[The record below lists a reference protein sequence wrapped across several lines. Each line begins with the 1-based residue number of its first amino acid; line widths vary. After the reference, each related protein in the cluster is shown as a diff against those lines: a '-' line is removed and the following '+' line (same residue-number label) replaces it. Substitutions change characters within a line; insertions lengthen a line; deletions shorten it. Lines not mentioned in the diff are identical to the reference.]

1 MKKFCV
7 FLLSLSFFIFL
18 ASCNSNGPSN
28 ERTSDVAEFD
38 PLLFLNHLEPV
49 SYTHLLAGAGG
60 RRRSRIDHPGPARDG
75 HLREPLPDRRIPLFY
90 ERWRNRRRL
99 LADLP
104 HAAERR
110 IRRGVINPLPLG
122 TPYRN
127 PHLFYGNRH
136 MPEEVPHTGACLLY
150 TSGILHGCG
159 GSRGVSG
166 I

>member
-1 MKKFCV
+1 
-7 FLLSLSFFIFL
+7 
-18 ASCNSNGPSN
+18 
-28 ERTSDVAEFD
+28 
-38 PLLFLNHLEPV
+38 
-49 SYTHLLAGAGG
+49 
-60 RRRSRIDHPGPARDG
+60 DG

-136 MPEEVPHTGACLLY
+136 MPEEVPHTGAAPQ
-150 TSGILHGCG
+150 SDRASIHKGGIQTRLFLCMQPEPLNRCAIGAY
-159 GSRGVSG
+159 SL
-166 I
+166 